1 MATKKKA
8 VAAKKSPTKKSPAK
22 KLAGKKL
29 AGKSFSGKSFSGR
42 KAAALRG
49 PAGPKR
55 GAAAEKKKKA
65 RLPKPAVPGKGR
77 SPRRTAGPAT
87 PLVVEPAAAPSA
99 APAAA
104 QDPAR
109 PTALMIAHA
118 GLDKKAEDVTVLDVR
133 GLTSY
138 ADYFVVMTADSDR
151 QAGAIADHVEQTMK
165 EKGVSKVGVEGYEG
179 GRWIL
184 VDYGDVVAHVMNKES
199 RGFYDLE
206 GLWADAPRFSVE
218 G

>member
-1 MATKKKA
+1 MATK
-8 VAAKKSPTKKSPAK
+8 AKKSAPSRKFPAK
-22 KLAGKKL
+22 KAPANKLGAKK
-29 AGKSFSGKSFSGR
+29 AKAPAAR
-42 KAAALRG
+42 KAARPARAKALAPLR
-49 PAGPKR
+49 PPR
-55 GAAAEKKKKA
+55 V
-65 RLPKPAVPGKGR
+65 RKGGR
-77 SPRRTAGPAT
+77 KGGS
-87 PLVVEPAAAPSA
+87 PAAAPVPAAVTVA
-99 APAAA
+99 APAV
-104 QDPAR
+104 PAGPDESR
-109 PTALMIAHA
+109 PTALLIAQA

-151 QAGAIADHVEQTMK
+151 QAGAIADHLEQTMK
-165 EKGVSKVGVEGYEG
+165 AKGFQKVGVEGYEG

-206 GLWADAPRFSVE
+206 GLWADAPRIAVE